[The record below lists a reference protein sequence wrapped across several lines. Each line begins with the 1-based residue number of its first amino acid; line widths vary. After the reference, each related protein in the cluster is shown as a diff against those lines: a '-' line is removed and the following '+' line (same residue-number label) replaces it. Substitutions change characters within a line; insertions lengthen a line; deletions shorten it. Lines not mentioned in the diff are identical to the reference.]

1 MNFFL
6 GIFPCMNFFL
16 FFSPPPP
23 PSPQRFSNGP
33 SPRMSPFH
41 TGVLLKGVLALEKI
55 EIYSRTRN
63 NNDEVHRKPRID
75 SSALPVF
82 VTHLIFLFRSI
93 RKGSQNAEILKLPEN
108 TFIDYFLCAV

>member
-1 MNFFL
+1 MNFFSWH
-6 GIFPCMNFFL
+6 FPLHEFF
-16 FFSPPPP
+16 FVFSPP

-33 SPRMSPFH
+33 SLRMSPFH
-41 TGVLLKGVLALEKI
+41 NGVLLKGVLALEKI